1 MNATAYENNMNTEE
15 NHHSQNPQVKFQK
28 KLGIVLTFI
37 GLFFLG
43 YFVGVSGYEFNVT
56 MQRFKVSVARNLPGS
71 NTVNFNKF
79 WEKWDSSVGNKNRD
93 EVKKLYYAS
102 IAGMVES
109 LGDPYTSFLAPPV
122 NEVVNNAING
132 TYEGIGAELGFND
145 DDKLIVISPLDG
157 SPALN
162 AGVRPGDRILKIEG
176 KDTEGIS
183 LNEAVA
189 QIRGQAGTFVAL
201 TIQRDDKEPQEVK
214 IKRGVITVSSVTWKD
229 MGEGTVYMKV
239 SRFGGDTNKEWDKAV
254 SEINVKVD
262 ELDALIVD
270 LRGNPGGYLESAVY
284 LAGEFYKNKPVLYR
298 ETALGDQL
306 EMKTNR
312 NGFFNQIPSVFVLID
327 GGSASASEILA
338 AALKAEINATLI
350 GEKSFGK
357 GTIQDAENFKDGSG
371 LHITIE
377 KWLTPEK
384 VWVHKKSDVE
394 GGIQPDI
401 TVEMTDED
409 IKAELD
415 KQLDKAVELAK
426 QI

>member
-1 MNATAYENNMNTEE
+1 MNPYGEFEKSIISDG
-15 NHHSQNPQVKFQK
+15 SQLRFQK
-28 KLGIVLTFI
+28 KLGVLLTFI
-37 GLFFLG
+37 GLFFSG
-43 YFVGVSGYEFNVT
+43 YFLGVSGYEFDVAVQPFTLSVERNIP
-56 MQRFKVSVARNLPGS
+56 VSSDVD
-71 NTVNFNKF
+71 FNKF
-79 WEKWDSSVGNKNRD
+79 WEKWDYLIANKSKD
-93 EVKKLYYAS
+93 EVKKMYYES
-102 IAGMVES
+102 ISGMVES

-132 TYEGIGAELGFND
+132 TYEGIGAELGFNQE
-145 DDKLIVISPLDG
+145 DKLIVISPLDG
-157 SPALN
+157 SPAIN
-162 AGVRPGDRILKIEG
+162 AGIRPGDRILKIDGE
-176 KDTEGIS
+176 DTEGIS

-189 QIRGQAGTFVAL
+189 QIRGESGTFVTL
-201 TIQRDDKEPQEVK
+201 TIRRDDKEPQDVR
-214 IKRGVITVSSVTWKD
+214 IKRGVITVASVTWKD
-229 MGEGTVYMKV
+229 MGEGTVYLKV

-254 SEINVKVD
+254 SEINIKVN

-377 KWLTPEK
+377 RWLTPEK

-409 IKAELD
+409 IKAGLD
-415 KQLDKAVELAK
+415 KQLDKAVELSK

>member
-1 MNATAYENNMNTEE
+1 MNQNEE
-15 NHHSQNPQVKFQK
+15 FEKSLISEDPKTSFQK
-28 KLGIVLTFI
+28 KLGVLLTFT
-37 GLFFLG
+37 GLFFSG
-43 YFVGVSGYEFNVT
+43 YFLGVSGYEFDLTVQPFNV
-56 MQRFKVSVARNLPGS
+56 VVERNIPAS
-71 NTVNFNKF
+71 SDVNFSKY
-79 WEKWDSSVGNKNRD
+79 WEKWDYSVEGKSKD
-93 EVKKLYYAS
+93 ELKKIYYGS
-102 IAGMVES
+102 ISGMVES
-109 LGDPYTSFLAPPV
+109 LGDPYTSFLEPTV

-145 DDKLIVISPLDG
+145 EDKLIVIAPLDG

-176 KDTEGIS
+176 QDTEGIS

-189 QIRGQAGTFVAL
+189 QIRGEAGTFVNL
-201 TIQRDDKEPQEVK
+201 TIQRDDKEPQEIK
-214 IKRGVITVSSVTWKD
+214 IKRDVITVASVTWRD
-229 MGEGTVYMKV
+229 MGDGTVYMKV
-239 SRFGGDTNKEWDKAV
+239 GRFGGDTNKEWDKAV
-254 SEINVKVD
+254 SEINIKVN
-262 ELDALIVD
+262 ELDAIIVD
-270 LRGNPGGYLESAVY
+270 LRGNPGGYLESAVH
-284 LAGEFYKNKPVLYR
+284 LAGEFYRNKPVLYR
-298 ETALGDQL
+298 ETALGEQF

-312 NGFFNQIPSVFVLID
+312 NGFFTQVPAVFVLID

-338 AALKAEINATLI
+338 AALKSQINATLV

-384 VWVHKKSDVE
+384 VWVHKKPDVE

-401 TVEMTDED
+401 TVEMTDDD
-409 IKAELD
+409 IKAGLD
-415 KQLDKAVELAK
+415 KQLDKAVELSK